1 MPCALWCYFLMGWSH
16 FLIAD
21 VWPCTCVRHLVF
33 FSLHAPRGAIHA
45 RGHVI
50 LVSSSQLARLLR
62 RHILLNTVC
71 LCARC
76 AYASHIPTATAAPL
90 PPELP
95 PAPNGAHVYAD
106 VRYMLMTDSWTEWI
120 FKDLQ
125 AQAVDLSPV

>member
-1 MPCALWCYFLMGWSH
+1 M
-16 FLIAD
+16 
-21 VWPCTCVRHLVF
+21 CVRHLVF

-71 LCARC
+71 LCVEFYRVRARC

-95 PAPNGAHVYAD
+95 LALNGAHVYAD
-106 VRYMLMTDSWTEWI
+106 VRYMMG
-120 FKDLQ
+120 
-125 AQAVDLSPV
+125 VDMG